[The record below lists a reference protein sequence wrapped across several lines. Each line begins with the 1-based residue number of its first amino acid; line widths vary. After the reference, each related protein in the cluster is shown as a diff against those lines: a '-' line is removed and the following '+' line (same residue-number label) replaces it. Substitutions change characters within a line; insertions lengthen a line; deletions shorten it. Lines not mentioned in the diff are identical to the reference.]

1 MNADDADK
9 RDMDNIFHLRHLR
22 SSAAK
27 FCACQPYERSF
38 ETHKIGQGQV
48 VVDLNGLGG
57 VTKEP

>member
-9 RDMDNIFHLRHLR
+9 RDMDNIFHLR

-27 FCACQPYERSF
+27 FCACRPYERSF